1 MTDESL
7 IHSKQNQDV
16 MKNEDSKRSR
26 EKRLFVPLTDI
37 YESDDVINIVAS
49 MPGIDE
55 NSVEVTV
62 ENDIISVYGKVAEQK
77 PSGMKLIYS
86 EYVIG
91 DYQRSFEIG
100 DSIDKENISASVKN
114 GELHVV
120 LPKSAQARTRV
131 IPVNVA

>member
-7 IHSKQNQDV
+7 LYDKQNCSV
-16 MKNEDSKRSR
+16 KKNEDSEKAR
-26 EKRLFVPLTDI
+26 EKYQFVPLTDI
-37 YESDDVINIVAS
+37 YETDDAINIVAS

-55 NSVEVTV
+55 KSVEVTV
-62 ENDIISVYGKVAEQK
+62 ENDIISIYGKVAEQK

-86 EYVIG
+86 EYVVG
-91 DYQRSFEIG
+91 DYRRSFEIG
-100 DSIDKENISASVKN
+100 DSIDKEKISASVRN

-131 IPVNVA
+131 IPINVA

>member
-7 IHSKQNQDV
+7 PYNKQNNDV
-16 MKNEDSKRSR
+16 AKNEDSKRTR
-26 EKRLFVPLTDI
+26 EKRQFVPLTDI
-37 YESDDVINIVAS
+37 YENDDAINIVAS

-62 ENDIISVYGKVAEQK
+62 DNDIITIYGKVADQK

-86 EYVIG
+86 EYIVG
-91 DYQRSFEIG
+91 DYQRSFEFG
-100 DSIDKENISASVKN
+100 DSIDKENISASVTN

-120 LPKSAQARTRV
+120 LPKSMQAKTRV

>member
-7 IHSKQNQDV
+7 PYNKQNNDV
-16 MKNEDSKRSR
+16 AKNEDSKRTR
-26 EKRLFVPLTDI
+26 EKRQFVPLTDI
-37 YESDDVINIVAS
+37 YENDDAINIVAS

-62 ENDIISVYGKVAEQK
+62 DNDIISIYGKVADQK

-86 EYVIG
+86 EYIVG
-91 DYQRSFEIG
+91 DYQRSFEFG
-100 DSIDKENISASVKN
+100 DSIDKENISASVTN

-120 LPKSAQARTRV
+120 LPKSMQAKTRV